1 MPTNNIS
8 ATLAPA
14 DLALILQDV
23 NEIEQK
29 LDFLVSVTSKDK
41 RAKQLMGP
49 GSIGFVQYGLNTA
62 KNNQE
67 ILARNFSVE
76 EYEKDVV
83 LVSQLQQLHGKV
95 APLAQKIK
103 DTLSVLGQ
111 ELMGQTNEVY
121 NVVKREA
128 KSNGKLKQ
136 IAEEMGARYEVS
148 REEESTPP
156 LLKAGNLN

>member
-1 MPTNNIS
+1 MSTNNIS
-8 ATLAPA
+8 TTLAPA
-14 DLALILQDV
+14 DLDTILKDV
-23 NEIEQK
+23 NAIEQK
-29 LDFLVSVTSKDK
+29 LAFLVSVTAKDK
-41 RAKQLMGP
+41 RARQLMGP
-49 GSIGFVQYGLNTA
+49 GSIGFVQFGLNTA

-76 EYEKDVV
+76 EYEKDVI

-103 DTLSVLGQ
+103 DTLVVLGQ
-111 ELMGQTNEVY
+111 ELMEQTNEVY

-128 KSNGKLKQ
+128 RSNGKLKQ
-136 IAEEMGARYEVS
+136 IADEMGARYEVS
-148 REEESTPP
+148 RDEEGTPP